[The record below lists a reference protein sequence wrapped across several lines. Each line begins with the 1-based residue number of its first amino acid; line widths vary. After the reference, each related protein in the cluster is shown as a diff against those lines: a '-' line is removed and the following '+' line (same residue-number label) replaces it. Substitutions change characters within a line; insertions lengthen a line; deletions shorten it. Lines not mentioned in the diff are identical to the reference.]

1 MRFYEFITE
10 SSIKLSGDNSM
21 AKSWIEKVYA
31 KYPYTMQNN
40 HVMVWGKGDDQQF
53 AMFELIPS
61 MSKRGAVEVK
71 WFQAYPLRQGVG
83 SRAMKELQAM
93 AQADGIALTLFP
105 WDKGQ
110 VSQSKLTKFYKGHGF
125 EPTVKGSKSLAWT
138 PVTEAFDQ
146 PYPLTWEKSEYGD
159 VDALARL
166 QDGTHLSI
174 MFNRE
179 DDEWQVEFY
188 RNNSQDVTGEGDAQ
202 RVFATVLT
210 AIQQFIEKEDPE
222 RIRFSA
228 TKEDDTGNRNE
239 SRSSLYTRLVK
250 RYASQWGYMV
260 DTSDF
265 AGTTVYQLER
275 LR

>member
-1 MRFYEFITE
+1 MRAYEFVNE
-10 SSIKLSGDNSM
+10 SFN
-21 AKSWIEKVYA
+21 A
-31 KYPYTMQNN
+31 
-40 HVMVWGKGDDQQF
+40 
-53 AMFELIPS
+53 
-61 MSKRGAVEVK
+61 
-71 WFQAYPLRQGVG
+71 
-83 SRAMKELQAM
+83 
-93 AQADGIALTLFP
+93 
-105 WDKGQ
+105 
-110 VSQSKLTKFYKGHGF
+110 
-125 EPTVKGSKSLAWT
+125 
-138 PVTEAFDQ
+138 

-166 QDGTHLSI
+166 QDGTNLSI
-174 MFNRE
+174 MFNQE

-228 TKEDDTGNRNE
+228 SKEDDSGNQND

-250 RYASQWGYMV
+250 RYASHWGYRV